1 MNQIQAH
8 SLTSAVVLS
17 LALALPGMAAAQ
29 ERSITVSAPGGTF
42 ETWLRKDVFPAYT
55 AKTGVKVN
63 YVVASA
69 TDLLAKLQAQKG
81 NQQID
86 VGMFDDGPMYQ
97 ANEMGFCAPLAK
109 APIYDDVMD
118 GMKLKTGNGVF
129 FGVVATGIT
138 YNKKYFDE
146 HKWPAPTSWSD
157 IADPKFRKKLVIFPL
172 NSTYGLHAL
181 VMAARQ
187 KGGGEK
193 NIEPGFK
200 AFKDEIGPNVLA
212 YEPAP
217 AKVTEL
223 FQSGQAVIA
232 VYGNGRT
239 KSLADTGFPVD
250 FVYPKEGGVALAFG
264 ACPVTGSKNEKDAQ
278 SFIQFLLTPD
288 VQRSLA
294 KGVGFSPVN
303 KRVTLTSDEARGV
316 AVGDQ
321 LAGLK
326 VLDWETINKNRA
338 EWNKR
343 WTREVER

>member
-1 MNQIQAH
+1 MKY
-8 SLTSAVVLS
+8 SCLKPLG
-17 LALALPGMAAAQ
+17 LALTLAVGSSVFAQ

-42 ETWLRKDVFPAYT
+42 EQWLRKDVFPAFT
-55 AKTGVKVN
+55 SKTGVKVN

-69 TDLLAKLQAQKG
+69 TDLIAKLQAQKG

-86 VGMFDDGPMYQ
+86 VAMLDDGPMYQ
-97 ANEMGFCAPLAK
+97 ANDLGFCSNLTP
-109 APIYDDVMD
+109 APIYSSVYDH
-118 GMKLKTGNGVF
+118 MKLKSNKGIF

-138 YNKKYFDE
+138 YNKKAFADNN
-146 HKWPAPTSWSD
+146 WPTPTSWAD
-157 IADPKFRKKLVIFPL
+157 ISDPKFRKKLVIFPL
-172 NSTYGLHAL
+172 NSTYGVHAL

-187 KGGGEK
+187 KGGSET

-212 YEPAP
+212 YEAAP

-278 SFIQFLLTPD
+278 DFIQFLLTPD
-288 VQRSLA
+288 IQVSLA

-303 KRVTLTSDEARGV
+303 KTVKLSADDSRGV
-316 AVGDQ
+316 AVGEQ
-321 LAGLK
+321 LEKLK
-326 VLDWETINKNRA
+326 VMDWATINQNRA

-343 WTREVER
+343 WIREVER

>member
-1 MNQIQAH
+1 MRQVHAH
-8 SLTSAVVLS
+8 IRTLVAAAVLAAS
-17 LALALPGMAAAQ
+17 GHALAQDRA
-29 ERSITVSAPGGTF
+29 ITVSAPGGTF
-42 ETWLRKDVFPAYT
+42 EQWLRKDVFPAYT

-69 TDLLAKLQAQKG
+69 TDLLAKLQASKG

-86 VGMFDDGPMYQ
+86 VGMFDDGPMVQ
-97 ANEMGFCAPLAK
+97 AGDMGLCGDLAP
-109 APIYDDVMD
+109 APVYADVLPNMR
-118 GMKLKTGNGVF
+118 LKSNKGVF

-138 YNKKYFDE
+138 YNKKFFDDN
-146 HKWPAPTSWSD
+146 KWPAPTSWNDLS
-157 IADPKFRKKLVIFPL
+157 DPKYRKKLVIFPL
-172 NSTYGLHAL
+172 SSSYGLHAL
-181 VMAARQ
+181 VMAAKM

-217 AKVTEL
+217 AKVTEM

-250 FVYPKEGGVALAFG
+250 FVYPKEGGVALPFG
-264 ACPVTGSKNEKDAQ
+264 ACPVVGAKNTADAQ
-278 SFIQFLLTPD
+278 SFIQFLITPE
-288 VQRSLA
+288 VQKSLA

-303 KRVTLTSDEARGV
+303 RNVTLTAEESRGV
-316 AVGDQ
+316 AVGAQ
-321 LAGLK
+321 LSGL
-326 VLDWETINKNRA
+326 VLIDWDTVNANRA

-343 WTREVER
+343 WTREIER

>member
-1 MNQIQAH
+1 MKY
-8 SLTSAVVLS
+8 SCLKPLG
-17 LALALPGMAAAQ
+17 LALTLAVGSSVFAQ

-42 ETWLRKDVFPAYT
+42 EQWLRKDVFPAFT
-55 AKTGVKVN
+55 SKTGVKVN

-69 TDLLAKLQAQKG
+69 TDLIAKLQAQKG

-86 VGMFDDGPMYQ
+86 VAMLDDGPMYQ
-97 ANEMGFCAPLAK
+97 ANDLGFCSNLTP
-109 APIYDDVMD
+109 APIYSSVYDH
-118 GMKLKTGNGVF
+118 MKLKSNKGIF

-138 YNKKYFDE
+138 YNKKAFADNN
-146 HKWPAPTSWSD
+146 WPAPTSWAD
-157 IADPKFRKKLVIFPL
+157 ISDPKFRKKLVIFPL
-172 NSTYGLHAL
+172 NSTYGVHAL

-187 KGGGEK
+187 KGGSET

-212 YEPAP
+212 YEAAP

-278 SFIQFLLTPD
+278 DFIQFLLTPD
-288 VQRSLA
+288 IQVSLA

-303 KRVTLTSDEARGV
+303 KTVKLSADDSRGV
-316 AVGDQ
+316 AVGEQ
-321 LAGLK
+321 LEKLK
-326 VLDWETINKNRA
+326 VMDWATINQNRA

-343 WTREVER
+343 WIREVER

>member
-1 MNQIQAH
+1 MIQLNARFKTTCA
-8 SLTSAVVLS
+8 LLCLVL
-17 LALALPGMAAAQ
+17 AGAASAQ

-42 ETWLRKDVFPAYT
+42 EEWLRKDVFPAYT

-118 GMKLKTGNGVF
+118 SMKLKSGKGVF

-138 YNKKYFDE
+138 YNQKYFDE
-146 HKWPAPTSWSD
+146 HKWPAPTSWND
-157 IADPKFRKKLVIFPL
+157 IADPKYRNKLVIFPL
-172 NSTYGLHAL
+172 NSTYGVHAL

-187 KGGGEK
+187 RGGSEK

-200 AFKDEIGPNVLA
+200 AFRDEIGPNVLA
-212 YEPAP
+212 YEPSP

-264 ACPVTGSKNEKDAQ
+264 ACPVAGAKNVKDAQ

-303 KRVTLTSDEARGV
+303 KKVTLTAGEAKGV
-316 AVGDQ
+316 AVGPQ
-321 LAGLK
+321 LAALK
-326 VLDWETINKNRA
+326 ILDWETINKNRA

-343 WTREVER
+343 WTHEIER

>member
-1 MNQIQAH
+1 MTRMNAR
-8 SLTSAVVLS
+8 LTAFGVLLS
-17 LALALPGMAAAQ
+17 LGLAGAASAQ

-42 ETWLRKDVFPAYT
+42 EAWLRKEVFAPFT
-55 AKTGVKVN
+55 AQTGVKVN

-86 VGMFDDGPMYQ
+86 VGMFDDGPMFQ
-97 ANEMGFCAPLAK
+97 ANEMGFCSPLTA

-118 GMKLKTGNGVF
+118 SMKLKTGKGVF

-138 YNKKYFDE
+138 YNKKYFDDN
-146 HKWPAPTSWSD
+146 KWPAPTSWND
-157 IADPKFRKKLVIFPL
+157 ITDPKFRKKLVIFPL
-172 NSTYGLHAL
+172 NSTYGVHAL
-181 VMAARQ
+181 VMAAKLR
-187 KGGGEK
+187 GGGEQ

-200 AFKDEIGPNVLA
+200 AFKEEIGPNVLA
-212 YEPAP
+212 YEAAP

-239 KSLADTGFPVD
+239 KSLADTGFPVE

-264 ACPVTGSKNEKDAQ
+264 ACPVAGSKNEKDAQ
-278 SFIQFLLTPD
+278 SFIQFLLTPEI
-288 VQRSLA
+288 QRSLA

-303 KRVTLTSDEARGV
+303 KKVTLTAEESRGV

-321 LAGLK
+321 LSGLK